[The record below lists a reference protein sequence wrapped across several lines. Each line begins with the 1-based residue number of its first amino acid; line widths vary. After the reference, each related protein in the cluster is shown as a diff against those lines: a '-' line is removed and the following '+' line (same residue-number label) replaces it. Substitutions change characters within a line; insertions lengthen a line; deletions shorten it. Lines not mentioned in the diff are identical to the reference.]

1 MIVYEL
7 LVLDRN
13 TWNHVTVYKQAI
25 LWIGIVT
32 LNHMNYWEL
41 IEILETLQICANY

>member
-13 TWNHVTVYKQAI
+13 TWNHMIVYKLLI
-25 LWIGIVT
+25 LDKNT
-32 LNHMNYWEL
+32 
-41 IEILETLQICANY
+41 